1 MPDVKSKFQLT
12 NLDFDVPQGPQF
24 EEHFGDQND
33 GLIKVLGGN
42 GQKQLIQYIQL
53 SLINF

>member
-1 MPDVKSKFQLT
+1 MKSKFQLT

-42 GQKQLIQYIQL
+42 GQKQLIRYIQL

>member
-12 NLDFDVPQGPQF
+12 NLDFDVPQGPKF

-33 GLIKVLGGN
+33 RLINVFGGN
-42 GQKQLIQYIQL
+42 GQKHLIRYI
-53 SLINF
+53 